1 MPPWPMAM
9 PSSTAIV
16 LNSRPIPPASKIEPA
31 TSWPRSLRWTCPGTN
46 WVKLLALATIGLPKS
61 SSVLPVA
68 GLGAGVCGLAGTAL
82 VLSLDNEQVTAGR
95 LAPFAAGQVLG
106 AVLLVVGLLRLPG
119 AADPRGAALRQVLDG
134 ALLAACALHI
144 SWTLFIQ

>member
-1 MPPWPMAM
+1 SAYGFV
-9 PSSTAIV
+9 A
-16 LNSRPIPPASKIEPA
+16 
-31 TSWPRSLRWTCPGTN
+31 
-46 WVKLLALATIGLPKS
+46 
-61 SSVLPVA
+61 A

-82 VLSLDNEQVTAGR
+82 VLSLDTEQVTAGR

-144 SWTLFIQ
+144 SWTLFIQPALIRHSHHSAPSITDARTFVLGIPLLVSLAAVGIAAVTA